1 LIGVARRPTIGAVSA
16 AERHVRMNTHE
27 LRLELEALYAAYA
40 GCLDDERFEDW
51 PAFFTDDCVYRIVP
65 RENFERGPPLATWSC
80 EGKGG
85 LADRVVAIRKA
96 MMYAPRYVRRLVTG
110 IRILGW
116 DGDTLAVRANYLAL
130 ETLLDEPT
138 RVFNCGEYRDRL
150 VAGDDRLLFGEKLC
164 VFDSFLV
171 PDSLIF
177 PL

>member
-1 LIGVARRPTIGAVSA
+1 LSASRLLGLSAR
-16 AERHVRMNTHE
+16 E
-27 LRLELEALYAAYA
+27 LRLELEALYADYC

-51 PAFFTDDCVYRIVP
+51 PAFFADDCVYRIVP
-65 RENFERGPPLATWSC
+65 RENFERGLSLAIWSC

-85 LADRVVAIRKA
+85 LLDRVVAIRRT

-110 IRILGW
+110 IRILGR
-116 DGDTLAVRANYLAL
+116 DAGVIEVRANYLAL
-130 ETLLDEPT
+130 ETLVDEPT

-150 VAGDDRLLFGEKLC
+150 VAAGDRLQFKEKLC
-164 VFDSFLV
+164 VFDSLLV

>member
-1 LIGVARRPTIGAVSA
+1 MNAAGLRRLDP
-16 AERHVRMNTHE
+16 RE

-65 RENFERGPPLATWSC
+65 RANFGQPLATWSC
-80 EGKGG
+80 EGRRG
-85 LADRVVAIRKA
+85 LADRVVAIRKT

-110 IRILGW
+110 IRVLGW

-130 ETLLDEPT
+130 ETLPDEPT

-150 VAGDDRLLFGEKLC
+150 VAGDDRLLFKEKLC
-164 VFDSFLV
+164 VFDSLLV